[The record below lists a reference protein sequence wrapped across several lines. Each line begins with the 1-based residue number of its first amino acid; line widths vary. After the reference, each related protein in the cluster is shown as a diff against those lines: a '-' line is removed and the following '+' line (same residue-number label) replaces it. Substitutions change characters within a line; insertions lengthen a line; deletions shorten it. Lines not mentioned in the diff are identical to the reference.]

1 MSRKKRVLTQE
12 DMALWDAVRHTVT
25 PLRAPRRP
33 LAASP
38 LSEPPVELSPQTE
51 PLRPK
56 HQTPEAPPP
65 RAQVKTPRSPVPFDT
80 SLSRKLKRGTE
91 EPVSRID
98 LHGFRQEEAHRALMA
113 FLRDA
118 QGRGARVV
126 LVITGKG
133 GRSSAE
139 ERGVLRRAVPQWLG
153 SAEFRPLV
161 VSLAVAHLSHGGDGA
176 HYVHIRRR
184 KSVT

>member
-12 DMALWDAVRHTVT
+12 DKELWDAVRHTVT
-25 PLRAPRRP
+25 PLRAERRP
-33 LAASP
+33 LASSP
-38 LSEPPVELSPQTE
+38 LSEPPVELSPRAE

-56 HQTPEAPPP
+56 HPAPEASPP
-65 RAQVKTPRSPVPFDT
+65 RAQARTPKPPVPFDT

-113 FLRDA
+113 FLSDA
-118 QGRGARVV
+118 QARGARVV

-133 GRSSAE
+133 GRAGTE